1 MPMNPRR
8 LPLPLSLRSA
18 AGDAELELA
27 RSLIDN
33 AQSGMYLVQDGL
45 ICYANPATAR
55 LLGWPEGSLAGQAH
69 SVVVAPE
76 FRARAEL
83 AIQRRLAGKTGRS
96 GDLRCLRQDG
106 SVLDVRVLARRVS
119 HQERPAVLVTLL
131 DNSELKNALRRAEWS
146 AGMMARTEALCC
158 AGSFEVNL
166 QSGRLRLSAGL
177 LALLGL
183 PEDADPD
190 ALLEALPWVPADE
203 QAYVAGIW
211 RNASIDEPFEFR
223 HRVLHAD
230 GQRRVVVHR
239 GQLDSDQRGVALLQD
254 VTVQLESAQR
264 IQDLATHHE
273 ITGLPNRS
281 WLLDQTDAAIQ
292 SAHWDGRKVALLV
305 FDLPR
310 IAEIKA
316 SMGFGAG
323 DTLCRAL
330 AARLQ
335 QARRDGEQVAQLADT
350 EFAVLLTVAADSD
363 SDHDHDSDG
372 DGDGESLRERAQLL
386 RQQLE
391 APVRLGST
399 DVYARCLVGIA
410 VFPSHGQTAGRLLE
424 CAQTARLDVI
434 GGAGV
439 AFFRPE
445 SALPA
450 MRAMRIESALWQA
463 LDRQELALHYQPQ
476 IDLDSGAICGAEA
489 LLRWHSTDLGA
500 VSPSEFIPVAER
512 SGIIGMIGD
521 WVLLQACRQLVAWRA
536 EGLPAVRVAVNL
548 AAGQLQQPD
557 FAQRLQALL
566 LNTGADPAYL
576 GIELTEGMVMTDIE
590 GAAATLRAVKA
601 IGVQVSLDDF
611 GTGFSSLSCLSRL
624 PIDVVK
630 IDRSFVRDVTADAQ
644 DVSVTRTII
653 HMTHGLQM
661 RVLAE
666 GVETEGQLS
675 LLVAAGCDEVQG
687 FWFSRP
693 LPAAEFAMMLRE
705 GKRLPE
711 RHVRQPGGPR
721 RRTLLLVD
729 DEDNILSALKRLLR
743 RDGYHILCAR
753 SAAEGLQRLAE
764 EDVDVIVS
772 DQRMPGMTGV
782 EFLHRARDLYPDTFR
797 LVLSG
802 FTELQSIID
811 AVNQGAIYKFLTKP
825 WDDELLRGHV
835 ADAFRQKGLADENRR
850 LARQIDSASADLAAL
865 NDRLARTLAQ
875 QTAQAELLAASA
887 GNLREVFD
895 LLPIAAIGLDGDG
908 SLNFANREAER
919 LLPVLSGLLGLPV
932 VGALPAALL
941 APMAGDA
948 VQGLH
953 LTLAG
958 ARFEARLQALPGN
971 SSSCG
976 RLVLLL
982 PCTDPDRLP

>member
-1 MPMNPRR
+1 MPMNPRH
-8 LPLPLSLRSA
+8 LPLSLRSA
-18 AGDAELELA
+18 AGNAELELA
-27 RSLIDN
+27 PARSLSDN
-33 AQSGMYLVQDGL
+33 AQSAMYLVQDGL
-45 ICYANPATAR
+45 ICYANPAMAR
-55 LLGWPEGSLAGQAH
+55 LLGWPEGSLEGQAH
-69 SVVVAPE
+69 AVVVAPE
-76 FRARAEL
+76 FRAHAEL
-83 AIQRRLAGKTGRS
+83 AIQRRLAGKTGQP

-106 SVLDVRVLARRVS
+106 SCLDVRVLARRVS
-119 HQERPAVLVTLL
+119 HQARPAVLVTLL
-131 DNSELKNALRRAEWS
+131 DISELKNALRRAEWS

-183 PEDADPD
+183 PEDAEQD
-190 ALLEALPWVPADE
+190 ALLDALPWVPADE
-203 QAYVAGIW
+203 QAYVAGLW

-230 GQRRVVVHR
+230 GQRRVVLHR
-239 GQLDSDQRGVALLQD
+239 GQLGIDKRGVALLQD
-254 VTVQLESAQR
+254 VTAQVESAQR

-281 WLLDQTDAAIQ
+281 WLLDQADAAIQ

-310 IAEIKA
+310 IAEVKA

-323 DTLCRAL
+323 DTLCMAL

-350 EFAVLLTVAADSD
+350 EFAVLLAAAADSD
-363 SDHDHDSDG
+363 SDSDG
-372 DGDGESLRERAQLL
+372 DGKSLRERAQLL

-410 VFPSHGQTAGRLLE
+410 AYPNHGQTAERLLE
-424 CAQTARLDVI
+424 CAQTARLDVTS
-434 GGAGV
+434 GAGV

-489 LLRWHSTDLGA
+489 LLRWHSADLGA

-512 SGIIGMIGD
+512 SGIIGAIGD
-521 WVLLQACRQLVAWRA
+521 WVLLQACHQLVAWRA

-576 GIELTEGMVMTDIE
+576 GIELTESMVMTDVE

-630 IDRSFVRDVTADAQ
+630 IDRSFVRDLTADAQ

-693 LPAAEFAMMLRE
+693 LPAAEFATMLRA

-743 RDGYHILCAR
+743 RDGYHIVCAR

-782 EFLHRARDLYPDTFR
+782 EFLHRARDLYPHTFR

-850 LARQIDSASADLAAL
+850 LARQVDSASADLAAL

-895 LLPIAAIGLDGDG
+895 LLPIAVIGLDGDG

-919 LLPVLSGLLGLPV
+919 LLPVLGGLLGLPV
-932 VGALPAALL
+932 AGALPAALL

-948 VQGLH
+948 VQGLR

-971 SSSCG
+971 PITCG

-982 PCTDPDRLP
+982 PCTDPERLL